1 MRHLFL
7 QHVAQTSDAPLA
19 LDIARGEGVYLY
31 DREGKSYID
40 FIAGIGVSAL
50 GHCHPKVVK
59 AVQQQAET
67 YMHTLVYGEFILNP
81 QVQLATLLANNL
93 PATLNCT
100 YFTNSG
106 TEATEGAMKLAKR
119 YTGRTEI
126 ISMKNSYHGSTQG
139 ALSLMSEPYFSR
151 AFRPLLPDVNYITFN
166 CEFCLQQITTRT
178 AAVFVETVRAEVG
191 VELPQAQYL
200 QKLRQRCDEVGALLV
215 FDEIQAGCGRTGSLW
230 AFQQYNVVPD
240 VLLLAKGLGGGMP
253 IGAFIADRN
262 IMHTLTHNPVLG
274 HITTFGGHPVSCAAA
289 LATLQEL
296 IENTSLIPEVAQKAE
311 RIKQHLQGHPAIVE
325 IRHAGLLMAVE
336 LADEATV
343 MRTIQRCLATGLIV
357 DWFLFNAKS
366 VRLAPPL
373 TITNE
378 EIDTACQI
386 LIAALAE

>member
-151 AFRPLLPDVNYITFN
+151 AFRPLLPDVNYVTFN
-166 CEFCLQQITTRT
+166 CDFCLQQITTRT

-289 LATLQEL
+289 LATLKEL

-386 LIAALAE
+386 LIEALGE